1 MMMIRRCAAV
11 NRNGGAA
18 AVARAFTTTGLLDA
32 SSPSPSPSSSS
43 PPPIFNKIACIG
55 TGTICSALV
64 EPMIRTGLQPADH
77 FCMYDV
83 DLRAL
88 KATAARFPGVQTA
101 SSLAQAIDAA
111 DVILLAVKPQN
122 LTPAFFAEFR
132 QPHVGLHTIETLD
145 KAILL
150 SVVAG
155 KPMDCFLNAGF
166 KKVVRSMPNTPAT
179 IGEGMTVWSATN
191 NLNLLERGKIDAM
204 LSSCGSSVRVPSS

>member
-1 MMMIRRCAAV
+1 MMMIWRCAAV
-11 NRNGGAA
+11 NRNARTAA
-18 AVARAFTTTGLLDA
+18 AAFTTTGLLDA
-32 SSPSPSPSSSS
+32 SSPSSSSSS
-43 PPPIFNKIACIG
+43 PSIFNKIACIG

-83 DLRAL
+83 DIRAL
-88 KATAARFPGVQTA
+88 KATATRFPGVQTA